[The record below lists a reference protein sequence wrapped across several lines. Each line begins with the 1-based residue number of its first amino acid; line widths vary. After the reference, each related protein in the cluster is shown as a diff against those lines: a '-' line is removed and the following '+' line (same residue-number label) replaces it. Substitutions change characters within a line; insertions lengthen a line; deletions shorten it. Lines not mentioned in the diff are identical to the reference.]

1 MSTKIEFNYTQ
12 HSLPYVYNGITW
24 DSPEAHKFSAVGTPT
39 SSGSFI
45 RLYDNNTTH
54 PSWFKYGT
62 TYEVHLEKTGSTA
75 KVRFQILI
83 RQNGSWVTKVN
94 TLTDTTFNIHEDTS
108 YTGMIIRL
116 RVLGTAGNVN
126 EVVYPYL
133 IERDRFVP
141 RLNSNGMVGS
151 KYWYN
156 SSWNPYYPA
165 NGLPNC
171 TCYAWGRWA
180 EIMDVVPT
188 GLGRHNAE
196 TWWNET
202 TGFNKGQTPKL
213 GAIIC
218 FADGPYSGLGHVAVV
233 EQIDSDGTV
242 TFSNSAYNGQYF
254 YLRSGK
260 ASNNYGYERA
270 YRLQGFI
277 YLPDEYDPHPPEPI
291 PPIHFKKPLWFYCK
305 RKPF

>member
-1 MSTKIEFNYTQ
+1 MSTKIEFNYTA
-12 HSLPYVYNGITW
+12 HTMPYTYRGVTIS
-24 DSPEAHKFSAVGTPT
+24 SPEAHKFHLVGTPT
-39 SSGSFI
+39 GTVNFWLYEGS
-45 RLYDNNTTH
+45 TK
-54 PSWFKYGT
+54 PSWLEYDVPFQLVMEKTGNTNKVSFLIQIRSGT
-62 TYEVHLEKTGSTA
+62 TYTNYVLSA
-75 KVRFQILI
+75 
-83 RQNGSWVTKVN
+83 N
-94 TLTDTTFNIHEDTS
+94 DTQFTIPSGNYNYFNITLRMTTS
-108 YTGMIIRL
+108 VG
-116 RVLGTAGNVN
+116 AVN
-126 EVVYPYL
+126 ETVHPY
-133 IERDRFVP
+133 IYKMETFSP
-141 RLNSNGMVGS
+141 RLNSNGMAGS

-156 SSWNPYYPA
+156 SNWNPYYPE

-180 EIMDVVPT
+180 EIMDVVPN

-196 TWWNET
+196 TWWSET
-202 TGFNKGQTPKL
+202 TGYNKGQTPKL

-260 ASNNYGYERA
+260 AEDNYGYERA

-277 YLPDEYDPHPPEPI
+277 YLPDEYNPHPPEPI
-291 PPIHFKKPLWFYCK
+291 PPIHFEKPLWFYCK